1 MGVRAIDVKLC
12 TGCGICVNNCPMD
25 IFRMDEET
33 GKAFIKYIRDCQ
45 CCSLCEV
52 DCPEGAISVMPFYER
67 RMPRAW

>member
-1 MGVRAIDVKLC
+1 
-12 TGCGICVNNCPMD
+12 MD